1 MRKNLLPL
9 LTGAFAVA
17 FLTGCNTTAVGISN
31 YENPAPAVALSA
43 YRSFELREITMGEP
57 WAGQE
62 ANEKARAKIQAELD
76 LKLKPTIDAWNAEAA
91 PASASR
97 DTLVIEPRVHEVK
110 FIGGAARFWAG
121 ALAGDS
127 AIVVKVAYRDKATGE
142 LVAEPE
148 FYQHANAFG
157 AAYSFGGTDKA
168 MLNRMGTLI
177 AEYTQRNYE
186 RAVGGPTGKPEP
198 KKK

>member
-17 FLTGCNTTAVGISN
+17 FLTGCGTTGVGISN
-31 YENPAPAVALSA
+31 HQNPAPAAAFST

-57 WAGQE
+57 WAGQD
-62 ANEKARAKIQAELD
+62 ANEKARAKIQTELD
-76 LKLKPTIDAWNAEAA
+76 LKLKPTIDAWNANAA
-91 PASASR
+91 TASGSR
-97 DTLVIEPRVHEVK
+97 DTLLIEPRVHEVK
-110 FIGGAARFWAG
+110 FISGTARVFAG
-121 ALAGDS
+121 AFVGDS

-148 FYQHANAFG
+148 FYQHANALG
-157 AAYSFGGTDKA
+157 GAYSFGGTDKA